1 MLYFKEFVDQYNEG
15 TWHLPSDKKVAA
27 KFKKVMSKPIT
38 LGKNG
43 EDAIDSIE
51 NFIGDDSLFDDLN
64 DAGRKNPKGDARK
77 IITMHMKTLNINPK
91 TFHWAGQES
100 VEVLGEAKKI
110 AVKDFRKVIKIAM
123 KHAGNMQQAIKDIEK
138 VRKGL
143 SDHPD
148 VMDILKTANE
158 DLDLQRTGDAGT
170 SKSVKEG
177 VDVDRRTLGFKAA
190 MMRAENAKKVREKS
204 KLKKEKKKEQEVLDA
219 RYEYDGEVDVVLAAA
234 NKRIFGVGEDAAA
247 NANASAGVDMAP
259 NAGKKKKD
267 KFKVIKRPNY

>member
-1 MLYFKEFVDQYNEG
+1 NEDAPPGMEDVVKKLKQDHSDEEAFAIAWSIHNKKKNEG
-15 TWHLPSDKKVAA
+15 TWHLPSDKGVAA

-158 DLDLQRTGDAGT
+158 G
-170 SKSVKEG
+170 VNEG
-177 VDVDRRTLGFKAA
+177 VEVDRRTLGFKAA
-190 MMRAENAKKVREKS
+190 MMRAEKAKKVREKS
-204 KLKKEKKKEQEVLDA
+204 KLK
-219 RYEYDGEVDVVLAAA
+219 
-234 NKRIFGVGEDAAA
+234 
-247 NANASAGVDMAP
+247 
-259 NAGKKKKD
+259 
-267 KFKVIKRPNY
+267 